1 MFTIHVDVQP
11 LPHGWMVGGSRM
23 SFSVSHDT
31 TIADVKDKILM
42 SAHLQR
48 LVFAGN
54 VLESHRT
61 MADYN
66 ITAGAV
72 IALTKWPY
80 DSYNIGCEVD
90 VRYHG
95 IEVGIT
101 WDSRSF
107 AILEFADLGTI
118 VLDQAMMGTFQIP
131 GNWFHPRCIT
141 FIYAPGPCPRSC
153 NPHAAPHHLRLWVSG
168 IAPVSGNIVKT

>member
-1 MFTIHVDVQP
+1 MFTIYVDT
-11 LPHGWMVGGSRM
+11 
-23 SFSVSHDT
+23 FSVSRIAFFVAHDT
-31 TIADVKDKILM
+31 SIAEVKDKILM
-42 SAHLQR
+42 VAHLQR
-48 LVFAGN
+48 LMFAGN
-54 VLESHRT
+54 VLDDRRT

-72 IALTKWPY
+72 IALTRWPY
-80 DSYNIGCEVD
+80 DGYNIGCEVD

-107 AILEFADLGTI
+107 AILEFGVLGTI

-131 GNWFHPRCIT
+131 GDWFHPRCIT
-141 FIYAPGPCPRSC
+141 FIYAPGPDPRSC

>member
-11 LPHGWMVGGSRM
+11 LPHGWMVGGSRR

-141 FIYAPGPCPRSC
+141 FIKRARPLPAELQPACRPASFAPLG
-153 NPHAAPHHLRLWVSG
+153 
-168 IAPVSGNIVKT
+168 

>member
-1 MFTIHVDVQP
+1 
-11 LPHGWMVGGSRM
+11 
-23 SFSVSHDT
+23 
-31 TIADVKDKILM
+31 M

-48 LVFAGN
+48 LVFACD
-54 VLESHRT
+54 VLQDHRT

-90 VRYHG
+90 VRYHD

-118 VLDQAMMGTFQIP
+118 VLDQAMMGTFQMP
-131 GNWFHPRCIT
+131 GAAFNPRRIT
-141 FIYAPGPCPRSC
+141 FIYAPGPDRRSC
-153 NPHAAPHHLRLWVSG
+153 NTHAAPHHLRIWD
-168 IAPVSGNIVKT
+168 I

>member
-1 MFTIHVDVQP
+1 
-11 LPHGWMVGGSRM
+11 M

-107 AILEFADLGTI
+107 AILEFGDLGTI
-118 VLDQAMMGTFQIP
+118 VLDQAMMGTFQMP
-131 GNWFHPRCIT
+131 GAAFNPRRIT
-141 FIYAPGPCPRSC
+141 FIYAPGPDRRSC
-153 NPHAAPHHLRLWVSG
+153 NTHAALNHLHIWAS
-168 IAPVSGNIVKT
+168 

>member
-1 MFTIHVDVQP
+1 
-11 LPHGWMVGGSRM
+11 M
-23 SFSVSHDT
+23 SFFVSHDT
-31 TIADVKDKILM
+31 TIAEVKDKILM
-42 SAHLQR
+42 AAHLQR

-54 VLESHRT
+54 VLEDHRT

-72 IALTKWPY
+72 IALTKWHY
-80 DSYNIGCEVD
+80 DSYNIGCETD

-107 AILEFADLGTI
+107 AILEFGDLGTI
-118 VLDQAMMGTFQIP
+118 VLDQVMMGTFQMP
-131 GNWFHPRCIT
+131 GAACNPRRIT
-141 FIYAPGPCPRSC
+141 VIYAPGPDPRTRGEDD
-153 NPHAAPHHLRLWVSG
+153 AAHHLRIWAS
-168 IAPVSGNIVKT
+168 